1 MYKKLIKL
9 LYIIF
14 LLYIKMSTGYYQK
27 NKKRAA
33 ERYQNLYEEKATIL
47 SLIL

>member
-1 MYKKLIKL
+1 
-9 LYIIF
+9 
-14 LLYIKMSTGYYQK
+14 MSTGYYHK
-27 NKKRAA
+27 NKENIQKRAA